1 MNMKIV
7 VCDDDQMSLEQIKE
21 LLLAYGKEKE
31 KRMEIHTYMSAEELQ
46 AALEEGDQTEIDLLL
61 LDIVLEGKN
70 GIELAEAIRSKN
82 KDMPIVFVTS
92 STEFAIPPPK

>member
-31 KRMEIHTYMSAEELQ
+31 KRME
-46 AALEEGDQTEIDLLL
+46 
-61 LDIVLEGKN
+61 
-70 GIELAEAIRSKN
+70 
-82 KDMPIVFVTS
+82 
-92 STEFAIPPPK
+92 